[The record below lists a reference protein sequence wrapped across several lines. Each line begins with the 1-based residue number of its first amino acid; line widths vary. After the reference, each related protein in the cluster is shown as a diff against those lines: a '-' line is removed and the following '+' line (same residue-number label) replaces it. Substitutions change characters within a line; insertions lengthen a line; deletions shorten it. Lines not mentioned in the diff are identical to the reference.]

1 MNLVIYER
9 PSIYLII
16 HVSLGVVSF
25 FYTPLLWAFLVYQ
38 LLQLTINK
46 RFFIFEWRI
55 KNGNSVE
62 HTVVKLLEFFA
73 GFLIGK
79 VLQYNKFYLRI

>member
-1 MNLVIYER
+1 MNLVIYEK

-16 HVSLGVVSF
+16 HVALGVVSG
-25 FYTPLLWAFLVYQ
+25 FYTPLLWAFLAYQ
-38 LLQLTINK
+38 IFQLTINK

-55 KNGNSVE
+55 KNGNSIE
-62 HTVVKLLEFFA
+62 HTVVKLLEFFG

-79 VLQYNKFYLRI
+79 FMQYNKFTVQ

>member
-9 PSIYLII
+9 PSIYLIT
-16 HVSLGVVSF
+16 HVCLGVVSF

-38 LLQLTINK
+38 IFQLAINK

-55 KNGNSVE
+55 KNGNSIE
-62 HTVVKLLEFFA
+62 HTVVKLLEFFL

-79 VLQYNKFYLRI
+79 FMQYNKITI